1 MAQWQRSLVLADST
15 TRGRFVVWQLIKELL
30 TFHLI
35 GLLAGLHEFPTS
47 PEVPASISVLEERET
62 AMALLSCLI
71 KSPPPVDSQSKAANT
86 AQSGVPRLVKIE
98 RAGDVLHVFSH
109 IRKTYRVQ
117 WVILEGGGAHPS
129 ELAKRSSLAS
139 STKKT
144 KVAAGL
150 PKKLESMWVPLDDVE
165 KAK

>member
-1 MAQWQRSLVLADST
+1 MAQWQRSLVPADST
-15 TRGRFVVWQLIKELL
+15 TRGRFVVRYFNKELL
-30 TFHLI
+30 TFHFI

-47 PEVPASISVLEERET
+47 PEVPASISAFEERET

-71 KSPPPVDSQSKAANT
+71 KSPPPADSQSKAADT
-86 AQSGVPRLVKIE
+86 AQSDVPRLLKIE

-117 WVILEGGGAHPS
+117 WVVLEGGGANPP

-139 STKKT
+139 SAKKT
-144 KVAAGL
+144 KVAGL
-150 PKKLESMWVPLDDVE
+150 PKKLESMWIPLDDVE
-165 KAK
+165 KAR

>member
-1 MAQWQRSLVLADST
+1 MAQWRRSLVPADST
-15 TRGRFVVWQLIKELL
+15 TRGRFVVRQLIEQLL
-30 TFHLI
+30 TFHFI

-47 PEVPASISVLEERET
+47 PEVPASISVSEERET

-71 KSPPPVDSQSKAANT
+71 KSPPPVDSQSKAADT

-117 WVILEGGGAHPS
+117 WVVLEGGGANPP

-139 STKKT
+139 GTKKT
-144 KVAAGL
+144 KVAGL
-150 PKKLESMWVPLDDVE
+150 PEKRLESMWTPLDDVE

>member
-1 MAQWQRSLVLADST
+1 
-15 TRGRFVVWQLIKELL
+15 LL
-30 TFHLI
+30 TFHFI

-62 AMALLSCLI
+62 AMTLLSSLV
-71 KSPPPVDSQSKAANT
+71 KSPPPPVDSQSKAADT
-86 AQSGVPRLVKIE
+86 AQSAGVGVPRLVKIE

-117 WVILEGGGAHPS
+117 WVVLEGGGTNPP
-129 ELAKRSSLAS
+129 ELVKRSCVASSS

-144 KVAAGL
+144 KVTTSTGL
-150 PKKLESMWVPLDDVE
+150 PKLESMWIPLDDVE

>member
-1 MAQWQRSLVLADST
+1 LVPADST
-15 TRGRFVVWQLIKELL
+15 TRGRFVVLQLIKELL
-30 TFHLI
+30 TFHFI

-47 PEVPASISVLEERET
+47 PEVPASISVLEEKET
-62 AMALLSCLI
+62 AMALLACLII
-71 KSPPPVDSQSKAANT
+71 KSPSPVDSQPKAADT
-86 AQSGVPRLVKIE
+86 AQSGAPRLIKIE

-117 WVILEGGGAHPS
+117 WVVLEGGGADPPG
-129 ELAKRSSLAS
+129 LAKRSSSLAS
-139 STKKT
+139 GTKKT
-144 KVAAGL
+144 KVAGL